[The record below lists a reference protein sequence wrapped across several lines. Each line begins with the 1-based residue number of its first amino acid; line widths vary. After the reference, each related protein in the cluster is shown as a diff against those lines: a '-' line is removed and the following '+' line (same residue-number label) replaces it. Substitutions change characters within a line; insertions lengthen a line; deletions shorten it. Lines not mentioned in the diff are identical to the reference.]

1 MTPSLIRLVV
11 ELDNNSR
18 TSRGLLRLGHRRC
31 NPVIQSDFTQKPK
44 YEVSFDVDLGR
55 YDSEGDALLC
65 ELLECVESDI
75 LSVERA

>member
-18 TSRGLLRLGHRRC
+18 TSHGLLRLGHRRC
-31 NPVIQSDFTQKPK
+31 NPVIRSDFTKKPR
-44 YEVSFDVDLGR
+44 YEVKFDVDLGR